1 MLVERLHFL
10 LEVLYPLRSVR
21 ENVIERKLEGIALGV
36 GCYSPKELDN
46 LIRVN
51 EGKRTDL
58 HHRNQ
63 LSMMEG
69 QSSPG
74 SRRRFVSLQ

>member
-46 LIRVN
+46 LIRVFFN
-51 EGKRTDL
+51 DTATTEIYTD
-58 HHRNQ
+58 
-63 LSMMEG
+63 
-69 QSSPG
+69 
-74 SRRRFVSLQ
+74 

>member
-51 EGKRTDL
+51 EGKRTAE
-58 HHRNQ
+58 Q
-63 LSMMEG
+63 IYTTATSF
-69 QSSPG
+69 P
-74 SRRRFVSLQ
+74 

>member
-46 LIRVN
+46 LIRVIL
-51 EGKRTDL
+51 EDPTAAEIYTTAT
-58 HHRNQ
+58 
-63 LSMMEG
+63 SF
-69 QSSPG
+69 P
-74 SRRRFVSLQ
+74 

>member
-1 MLVERLHFL
+1 VVHETLSELAGVAQMLVERLHFL

-51 EGKRTDL
+51 EGKRTAE
-58 HHRNQ
+58 Q
-63 LSMMEG
+63 IYTTATSF
-69 QSSPG
+69 P
-74 SRRRFVSLQ
+74 